1 MKARSNT
8 PKDLKKQ
15 LFNALMKLVEVEAIK
30 LEPQENY
37 LPHAFKMALDEN
49 ITIYDAVYI
58 AQAAKIGQLLTSDKR
73 QEKTARKLGIPTIF
87 I

>member
-1 MKARSNT
+1 
-8 PKDLKKQ
+8 
-15 LFNALMKLVEVEAIK
+15 MKLVEVEAIK

-58 AQAAKIGQLLTSDKR
+58 AQAAKIGQLLTR
-73 QEKTARKLGIPTIF
+73 R
-87 I
+87 